1 MHKNPYR
8 CSLGSMQGRSAASPD
23 EMEKMRRRAYVE
35 DGILTI
41 RLSDPKLSDDERDM
55 LHAIAEARYGYGG
68 AR

>member
-8 CSLGSMQGRSAASPD
+8 CPLGSMQGRSAASPD
-23 EMEKMRRRAYVE
+23 EMEKMRRRAFVE
-35 DGILTI
+35 DGVLTI
-41 RLSDPKLSDDERDM
+41 KLSDPMLSREERDM